1 MLSGLVSRVSFAVFC
16 KEDGEMPVCEAFQ
29 IAYFTYL
36 HAHVYNRHL
45 FIYVYYYYF
54 FSYYYIYVYMYRRY
68 VRMYGEKLILII
80 YTFPQEGE
88 QQT

>member
-54 FSYYYIYVYMYRRY
+54 IYVYMHRRY